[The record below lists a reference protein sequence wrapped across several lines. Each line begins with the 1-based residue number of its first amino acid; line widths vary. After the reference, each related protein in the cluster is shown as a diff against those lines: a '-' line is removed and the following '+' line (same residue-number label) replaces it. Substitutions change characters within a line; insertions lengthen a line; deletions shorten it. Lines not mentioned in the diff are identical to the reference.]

1 MPLKGFARDS
11 AMKGSLD
18 WVQISVSGL
27 SVFLMSLSRV
37 PALMAMI
44 SGAAS
49 GSWAIGEPHSEQK
62 IRWTSLPEEP
72 LPAHDL
78 VGPLIFSLSLGTTVT
93 RARDALNWLA

>member
-1 MPLKGFARDS
+1 MPLKGLARDS
-11 AMKGSLD
+11 VMKGSLD

-27 SVFLMSLSRV
+27 RVFLISVSSV
-37 PALMAMI
+37 PALIAMI

-49 GSWAIGEPHSEQK
+49 GSWAMGEPHSEQK

-78 VGPLIFSLSLGTTVT
+78 VGPLIFSFSFGTTVT
-93 RARDALNWLA
+93 RARKKESR